1 MVTSPPQL
9 PGAIAPDPPFSGAG
23 TSGPSA
29 IEPER
34 PPADGFVVEWQL
46 AGGAGREW

>member
-1 MVTSPPQL
+1 MVTSPPRL
-9 PGAIAPDPPFSGAG
+9 PSVVAADPPLRGSVTSGPGAIESQP
-23 TSGPSA
+23 
-29 IEPER
+29 